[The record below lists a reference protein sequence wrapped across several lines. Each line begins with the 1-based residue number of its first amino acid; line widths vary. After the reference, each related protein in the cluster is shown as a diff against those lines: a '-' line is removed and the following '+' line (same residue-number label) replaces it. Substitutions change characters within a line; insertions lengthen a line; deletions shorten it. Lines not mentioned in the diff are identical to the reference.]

1 MSGKLETKSVAVGV
15 AVGAAIAAS
24 VGFVL
29 NRLAGKPK
37 SAGKA
42 AFAKLNK
49 IHQKAESKN
58 ADCPRKVSKEEWN
71 KASLALL
78 EEEKVQFV
86 QGLPR
91 CLTCVFC
98 LFCSN

>member
-1 MSGKLETKSVAVGV
+1 MFSKLDLKSVAAGV
-15 AVGAAIAAS
+15 AVGAAIAAG

-29 NRLAGKPK
+29 KHYTNAKE
-37 SAGKA
+37 AT

-49 IHQKAESKN
+49 IHDKAEVKST
-58 ADCPRKVSKEEWN
+58 DCPRKVSKEEWN